1 MIPCARVISLD
12 DLNIGATKVA
22 AVVNTKHCRIMFV
35 LPCRVQRKGADNVWV
50 RYWCVLENFTIACY
64 ISQRDLTLALSIQLQ
79 GSRVA
84 EAELE
89 CQRRH
94 SFKVLHVESGQCL
107 YFAADSH
114 EDFFRW
120 FSETTKYGHQVVS
133 DESDTTFGPFV
144 HFYFIPKEAGGVPFK
159 RLSVVSE
166 GGSSNFSEGST
177 TKLSTASSV
186 FYRGELLKASHT
198 GKWKQRYCVVSGG
211 SLGIFHSSTEGSPII
226 SILLRG
232 VSLELISTSPASKHE
247 YQFKLNP
254 SVDGKSHTFAA
265 PSETEM
271 YAWVSALRDAS
282 CAPLAGDKNSGASN
296 TSSPTLSRSV
306 GSIICL

>member
-1 MIPCARVISLD
+1 M
-12 DLNIGATKVA
+12 
-22 AVVNTKHCRIMFV
+22 
-35 LPCRVQRKGADNVWV
+35 QRKGADNVWV
-50 RYWCVLENFTIACY
+50 RYWCVLEKFAIACY

-84 EAELE
+84 ESELE
-89 CQRRH
+89 CQRKH

-120 FSETTKYGHQVVS
+120 FSEITKYGHQVVS
-133 DESDTTFGPFV
+133 DDSDTTFGPFV
-144 HFYFIPKEAGGVPFK
+144 HFYFIPKDVGGLHFK

-177 TKLSTASSV
+177 GALAKSSTI

-198 GKWKQRYCVVSGG
+198 GKWKQRYCVVNGVFLSV
-211 SLGIFHSSTEGSPII
+211 FHSSKEVSPII
-226 SILLRG
+226 SIPLHG
-232 VSLELISTSPASKHE
+232 VSLELISTSLSSKHE

-254 SVDGKSHTFAA
+254 GSDGKSHTFAA
-265 PSETEM
+265 LSETEM

-282 CAPLAGDKNSGASN
+282 CVPVPHVGEKNGGSSN

-306 GSIICL
+306 GVQLICCSYKY

>member
-1 MIPCARVISLD
+1 M
-12 DLNIGATKVA
+12 
-22 AVVNTKHCRIMFV
+22 
-35 LPCRVQRKGADNVWV
+35 
-50 RYWCVLENFTIACY
+50 
-64 ISQRDLTLALSIQLQ
+64 
-79 GSRVA
+79 A

-89 CQRRH
+89 CQRKH

-114 EDFFRW
+114 EEFFRW

-144 HFYFIPKEAGGVPFK
+144 HFYFIPKEAGVSQFK

-166 GGSSNFSEGST
+166 GGSSNFSEGSASGLAKASST
-177 TKLSTASSV
+177 TSV

-198 GKWKQRYCVVSGG
+198 GKWKQRYCIVSGG
-211 SLGIFHSSTEGSPII
+211 SLGVFHSSTETSPII
-226 SILLRG
+226 SIPLRG

-282 CAPLAGDKNSGASN
+282 CMPGVGDKNSGASN

-306 GSIICL
+306 GIVCVCV